1 MTEELDAIL
10 FDAGG
15 TLIDAIPSRE
25 TVFSKVLSKHGKKV
39 DSKRVASLIAKA
51 DGVFDSEFAK
61 HDGKSEDAL
70 WSKYDNFILDEL
82 GIRGDRENLT
92 KDLSAAWSEIAPR
105 VESWV
110 CYPETESVL
119 EILKEREFELGVV
132 SNATDLVRKVFDNL
146 GLTKYFDFLVISD
159 EVGVRKPSPKIFQI
173 ALEKAGTSPGRTL
186 FVGDK
191 FAIDVAGAK
200 RVGMNAVLVDRVNA
214 FPNASCLRERDL
226 NFFRRFA

>member
-25 TVFSKVLSKHGKKV
+25 TVFSKVLARHGKKA
-39 DSKRVASLIAKA
+39 DPKRVASLIAKA
-51 DGVFDSEFAK
+51 DGVFDSEFAMQ
-61 HDGKSEDAL
+61 DGENEDAL
-70 WSKYDNFILDEL
+70 WSKYDHFILDEL
-82 GIRGDRENLT
+82 GIGGDRANLT
-92 KDLSAAWSEIAPR
+92 KDLSTAWSEITPR
-105 VESWV
+105 VESWI

-119 EILKEREFELGVV
+119 EILKKRGFKLGVV
-132 SNATDLVRKVFDNL
+132 SNATDLVRRVFDNL

-159 EVGVRKPSPKIFQI
+159 EVGARKPSPKIFHL
-173 ALEKAGTSPGRTL
+173 ALGMAGTSPGRSL

-191 FAIDVAGAK
+191 LAVDVAGAK

-214 FPNASCLRERDL
+214 FPDARCLRERDL

>member
-25 TVFSKVLSKHGKKV
+25 TVFSEVLSRYGKKIG
-39 DSKRVASLIAKA
+39 SERIAPLLAKA

-61 HDGKSEDAL
+61 QDGKNEGAL
-70 WSKYDNFILDEL
+70 WSKYDDFILDEL
-82 GIRGDRENLT
+82 GFRGDRG
-92 KDLSAAWSEIAPR
+92 DLSKELSATWDEIMPK

-119 EILKEREFELGVV
+119 EILKVREFKLGVV
-132 SNATDLVRKVFDNL
+132 SNATDLVRRVFDNL
-146 GLTKYFDFLVISD
+146 GLTRYFDFLVVSD
-159 EVGVRKPSPKIFQI
+159 EVGVRKPSPKIFRL
-173 ALEKAGTSPGRTL
+173 AMEMAGTSPGRTL

-191 FAIDVAGAK
+191 LATDVAGAK
-200 RVGMNAVLVDRVNA
+200 RAGMNAVLVDRVNA
-214 FPNASCLRERDL
+214 FPDAKCLRERDL

>member
-25 TVFSKVLSKHGKKV
+25 TVFSEVLSRYGKKIG
-39 DSKRVASLIAKA
+39 SERIAPLLAKA

-61 HDGKSEDAL
+61 QDGKNEGAL
-70 WSKYDNFILDEL
+70 WSKYDDFILDEL
-82 GIRGDRENLT
+82 GFRGDRG
-92 KDLSAAWSEIAPR
+92 DLSKELSATWDEIMPK

-119 EILKEREFELGVV
+119 EILKVREFKLGVV
-132 SNATDLVRKVFDNL
+132 SNATDLVRRVFDNL
-146 GLTKYFDFLVISD
+146 GLTRYFDFLVVSD
-159 EVGVRKPSPKIFQI
+159 EVGVRKPSPKIFRL
-173 ALEKAGTSPGRTL
+173 AMEMAGTSPGRTL

-191 FAIDVAGAK
+191 LATDVAGAK
-200 RVGMNAVLVDRVNA
+200 RAGMNAVLVDRVNA
-214 FPNASCLRERDL
+214 FPDARCLRERDL

>member
-25 TVFSKVLSKHGKKV
+25 TVFSRVLSKYGKKV
-39 DSKRVASLIAKA
+39 GSEMIAPLLAKA
-51 DGVFDSEFAK
+51 DGVFDSDFAIQ
-61 HDGKSEDAL
+61 DGNNEGAL
-70 WSKYDNFILDEL
+70 WSKYDDYILDEL
-82 GIRGDRENLT
+82 GFKGDRGNLS
-92 KDLSAAWSEIAPR
+92 KELSATWDEIMPK

-110 CYPETESVL
+110 CYPETESIL
-119 EILKEREFELGVV
+119 GILKEREFKLGVV
-132 SNATDLVRKVFDNL
+132 SNATDLVRRVFDNL
-146 GLTKYFDFLVISD
+146 ELTRYFDFLVVSD
-159 EVGVRKPSPKIFQI
+159 EVGVRKPSPKIFRL
-173 ALEKAGTSPGRTL
+173 AMEMARTSPGRTL

-191 FAIDVAGAK
+191 LATDVAGAK

-214 FPNASCLRERDL
+214 FPDARCLRERDL

>member
-15 TLIDAIPSRE
+15 TLIEAIPSRE
-25 TVFSKVLSKHGKKV
+25 TVFSMVLSKYGKKV
-39 DSKRVASLIAKA
+39 GSERIAPLLAKA

-61 HDGKSEDAL
+61 QDGKNESAL
-70 WSKYDNFILDEL
+70 WSKYDDFILDEL
-82 GIRGDRENLT
+82 GFRGDRGNLS
-92 KDLSAAWSEIAPR
+92 KELSAAWDEIMPK

-110 CYPETESVL
+110 CYPETESIL
-119 EILKEREFELGVV
+119 EILREREFKLGVV
-132 SNATDLVRKVFDNL
+132 SNATDLVRRVFDNL
-146 GLTKYFDFLVISD
+146 GLTKYFDFLVVSD
-159 EVGVRKPSPKIFQI
+159 EVGVRKPSAKIFHI
-173 ALEKAGTSPGRTL
+173 ALEMAGTSPARSL

-191 FAIDVAGAK
+191 LATDIAGAK

-214 FPNASCLRERDL
+214 FPDARCLRERDL

>member
-15 TLIDAIPSRE
+15 TLIEAIPPRE
-25 TVFSKVLSKHGKKV
+25 TVFSEVLSRHGKKV
-39 DSKRVASLIAKA
+39 GSERIAPLLAKA

-61 HDGKSEDAL
+61 HDGKNEGTL
-70 WSKYDNFILDEL
+70 WAKYDDFILDEL
-82 GIRGDRENLT
+82 GFRGDRGDLA
-92 KDLSAAWSEIAPR
+92 KDLSAAWDEIMPK

-110 CYPETESVL
+110 SYPEAVSVL
-119 EILKEREFELGVV
+119 EILKEREFKLGVV
-132 SNATDLVRKVFDNL
+132 SNATDLVRRVFDNL

-159 EVGVRKPSPKIFQI
+159 EVGVRKPSPKIFHL
-173 ALEKAGTSPGRTL
+173 AMEMAGTSPGRSL

-191 FAIDVAGAK
+191 LATDVAGAK

-214 FPNASCLRERDL
+214 FPDATCLRERDL

>member
-15 TLIDAIPSRE
+15 TLIEAIPPRE
-25 TVFSKVLSKHGKKV
+25 TVFSKVLSRHDKKV
-39 DSKRVASLIAKA
+39 ESERIASLLAKA

-61 HDGKSEDAL
+61 HDGKNEGTL
-70 WSKYDNFILDEL
+70 WSKYDDFILDEL
-82 GIRGDRENLT
+82 GFRGDRDNVA
-92 KDLSAAWSEIAPR
+92 KDLSAAWDEIMPK

-110 CYPETESVL
+110 SYPETESVL
-119 EILKEREFELGVV
+119 EILKEREFKLGVV
-132 SNATDLVRKVFDNL
+132 SNATDLVRRVFDNL

-159 EVGVRKPSPKIFQI
+159 EVGVRKPSPKIFHL
-173 ALEKAGTSPGRTL
+173 AMEMAGTSPGRSL

-191 FAIDVAGAK
+191 LATDVAGAK

-214 FPNASCLRERDL
+214 FPYATCLRERDL